1 MEGKKSKTGR
11 IITVAAV
18 LFAAVVCFFGRV
30 SVEFGEES
38 FTVKATFAG
47 SDTIS
52 YESIESVRYLEHYD
66 GGSRTLGVGSPVLN
80 AGTFRSEEYGS
91 YKRYTYTQCPA
102 CVEITAGGRI
112 ILISGKDEEATEM
125 IYERLL
131 LFAPKEK

>member
-1 MEGKKSKTGR
+1 MESKKSKTGR
-11 IITVAAV
+11 IISIAAV
-18 LFAAVVCFFGRV
+18 LFAAVVCFLGRV

-52 YESIESVRYLEHYD
+52 YESIESVRYLERYD

-80 AGTFRSEEYGS
+80 AGTFRNEEYGS
-91 YKRYTYTQCPA
+91 YKRYTYAQCPA

-112 ILISGKDEEATEM
+112 FLVSGKDEAATELL
-125 IYERLL
+125 YEQLCC
-131 LFAPKEK
+131 FAPEG